1 MAESSSNSSSDS
13 LTEQELQ
20 LLKKLSKKYEQKE
33 SKEKKAEEKTKKR
46 KVETST
52 SQKQG
57 AEILNKGKSVL
68 STYPLMR
75 SYVIDGNFLVD
86 TALNHVRM
94 IGLLAAGFGSTPEMS
109 KKDLIWVLCTLQI
122 LVDRHPSW

>member
-33 SKEKKAEEKTKKR
+33 SKEKKAKEKIKKR
-46 KVETST
+46 KVKTGT

-57 AEILNKGKSVL
+57 AKIHDKGKSVL

-75 SYVIDGNFLVD
+75 SYVIDWKFFGGNEFNFKELFEFQGWMEFLS
-86 TALNHVRM
+86 LNVQCY
-94 IGLLAAGFGSTPEMS
+94 EM
-109 KKDLIWVLCTLQI
+109 
-122 LVDRHPSW
+122 